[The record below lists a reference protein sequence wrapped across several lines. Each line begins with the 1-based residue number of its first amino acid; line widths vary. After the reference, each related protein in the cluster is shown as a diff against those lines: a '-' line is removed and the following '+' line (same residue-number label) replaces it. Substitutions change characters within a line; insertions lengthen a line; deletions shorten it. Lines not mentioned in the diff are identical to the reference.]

1 MIQQAENAVKP
12 GGKAHFSVYEGDGK
26 GVGGVTQKGGSF
38 QRNQKTV
45 DYVPFVEKVFGAG
58 NVTRKGKIITA
69 TKPIEQVQEQ
79 LKKFKSP
86 KGTIFKRGGKFGG
99 LDFPVGKVIGGNQ
112 VYFHKNYIGS
122 QPKKVQ
128 DLYNS
133 ALEKLPSDHNFNTL
147 MYMKGKGDTP
157 DTIRFDESAD
167 FDTAREPTPGKMIAV
182 DANGNVAERN
192 SNQIFHHK
200 WMWVGDDYRGFDV
213 NKEYGWSK
221 QWTSKVDNFSG
232 IGKKENWNKILK
244 EKGLELDAPIVDNV
258 ARAVPPKE
266 NQSGFIAFHGS
277 GKNFDEFKLDKVG
290 TGEGQGV
297 FGYGLYFTESQAIA
311 DFYKGAVGK
320 ELRERG
326 DKNFEDVKDID
337 PKTYLVSLSPKDD
350 QLIDYSLPLSKQSK
364 KVQKALEPYY
374 KEYELKKDNLPLG
387 EGDVRFAL
395 TKGLVKRETTIKDKK
410 TQDALDKF
418 VKTLKDVGVDPSP
431 EEITALSSKINEKTA
446 RQITRE
452 LSEKGVKGIKYKAGT
467 MTNIPEASKK
477 GLEDANNYVIFDDN
491 LINILAKYGIVGGVS
506 VTALAKGQQDRT
518 TGGVSAARGGAIKT
532 YKEGG
537 VVPMQEQMKFA
548 FMNEGGV
555 LADDGVDRDPVSG
568 NEVPAGS
575 MAEEVRDDVPAM
587 LSEGEYVV
595 PADVVRYHGIDKFE
609 QLRDEA
615 KAGLARMEADGRIGG
630 QPVEEQEEF
639 PFPVE
644 ELQGFDEGGVVGDIY
659 PDVMGSPYTP
669 GQRYPSSDRFP
680 GVGFEL
686 RNFTNPQTGKTV
698 VIPFYNGQPM
708 QYIPPDFLEGGAATT
723 GGGTFDPAA
732 DERSRQEDEAERAR
746 NTTERGMSDLA
757 YDAATKALRGD
768 IAPTAKAVSEMTPLE
783 LKAYNDQRNSII
795 GRTLAN
801 VPVLSFL
808 LKLDEKR
815 AKERSLDILAKGKN
829 PENDLPLTPAE
840 VSALREVVNQQERK
854 GFLQAIGDWV
864 RGQKFYDP
872 NPRLGYE
879 SGQDFQQMYP
889 DLLSTEYTPSPKTAP
904 DFVTMGEIGT
914 SAPFGTDLE
923 GSPSTGD
930 FVFDYG
936 YGTEGSPQE
945 DKGTV
950 AEEAQKIL
958 DEEGMY
964 DQKKVDKA
972 AGERVDKLFNFL
984 SSPAQFAR
992 ELLGAKPAGAQTT
1005 SNSPLLQGRSEE
1017 DIATINQFSVGEASV
1032 PFDNIVN
1039 SPTLNRVGGN
1049 GPTALNGGAAIQNGR
1064 FVPYA
1069 DTRGFLTLGAGYRLR
1084 DENGQPVPN
1093 ISELSQEELQKY
1105 ASSSYE
1111 IDAIKKETLKIFD
1124 EKKAF
1129 VNDRYGPVL
1138 DSLVNNKEI
1147 SPATRTIVKRGL
1159 IDQNMQLING
1169 TTAFTL
1175 ADKALMDGNIEEYA
1189 KQLVGNYEKNG
1200 KPAFSYEEG
1209 ATYKS
1214 PTPYVI
1220 QMAGNNK
1227 DILDNRNRAVAHS
1240 TAFLNALANDKKD
1253 TTWKDDLGPLSQSIP
1268 KQELVSQP
1276 LQQTYTPPQAPTADD
1291 IRLAGGL
1298 DSFVGQTFAPT
1309 GTEQRTT
1316 GLQDLPVGVSIEA
1329 DGQFTGTGGLGA
1341 VQPVRTPTP
1350 IVRRDF
1356 LDPSMSMSRREVL
1369 SDPTR
1374 FRGPSGA
1381 GIGPISEDASL
1392 QTGLATDFNRFTER
1406 VDRTPIT
1413 VQRTADDKPI
1423 VTQTEAMLGSPSASS
1438 PSFSFDPERNKAQR
1452 EASYRS
1458 FVEKR
1463 EAERQAEEARK
1474 EKERFER
1481 EQKRLQEEAER
1492 NERLKREAEA
1502 KAKAAE
1508 QAVKDAISF
1517 TPKATKRKQPKEK
1530 TEETISQQE
1539 YEKRVAD
1546 ATRRENE
1553 KARDRADSARDS
1565 VLRQGGSVQEAFD
1578 AAQTAFTG
1586 FTPSGEFV
1594 GPTDP
1599 GTAAMQSI
1607 PTFGA
1612 FKEGGLASKPKK
1624 TKPKKRNTK
1633 KGLGGRMAT

>member
-1 MIQQAENAVKP
+1 
-12 GGKAHFSVYEGDGK
+12 
-26 GVGGVTQKGGSF
+26 
-38 QRNQKTV
+38 
-45 DYVPFVEKVFGAG
+45 
-58 NVTRKGKIITA
+58 
-69 TKPIEQVQEQ
+69 
-79 LKKFKSP
+79 
-86 KGTIFKRGGKFGG
+86 
-99 LDFPVGKVIGGNQ
+99 
-112 VYFHKNYIGS
+112 
-122 QPKKVQ
+122 
-128 DLYNS
+128 
-133 ALEKLPSDHNFNTL
+133 
-147 MYMKGKGDTP
+147 
-157 DTIRFDESAD
+157 
-167 FDTAREPTPGKMIAV
+167 
-182 DANGNVAERN
+182 
-192 SNQIFHHK
+192 
-200 WMWVGDDYRGFDV
+200 
-213 NKEYGWSK
+213 
-221 QWTSKVDNFSG
+221 
-232 IGKKENWNKILK
+232 
-244 EKGLELDAPIVDNV
+244 
-258 ARAVPPKE
+258 
-266 NQSGFIAFHGS
+266 
-277 GKNFDEFKLDKVG
+277 
-290 TGEGQGV
+290 
-297 FGYGLYFTESQAIA
+297 
-311 DFYKGAVGK
+311 
-320 ELRERG
+320 
-326 DKNFEDVKDID
+326 
-337 PKTYLVSLSPKDD
+337 
-350 QLIDYSLPLSKQSK
+350 
-364 KVQKALEPYY
+364 
-374 KEYELKKDNLPLG
+374 
-387 EGDVRFAL
+387 
-395 TKGLVKRETTIKDKK
+395 
-410 TQDALDKF
+410 
-418 VKTLKDVGVDPSP
+418 
-431 EEITALSSKINEKTA
+431 
-446 RQITRE
+446 
-452 LSEKGVKGIKYKAGT
+452 
-467 MTNIPEASKK
+467 
-477 GLEDANNYVIFDDN
+477 
-491 LINILAKYGIVGGVS
+491 
-506 VTALAKGQQDRT
+506 
-518 TGGVSAARGGAIKT
+518 
-532 YKEGG
+532 
-537 VVPMQEQMKFA
+537 
-548 FMNEGGV
+548 
-555 LADDGVDRDPVSG
+555 
-568 NEVPAGS
+568 
-575 MAEEVRDDVPAM
+575 
-587 LSEGEYVV
+587 EGEYVV

-615 KAGLARMEADGRIGG
+615 KRGLARMEAEGRIGG

-659 PDVMGSPYTP
+659 PDVMGSSYTP

-708 QYIPPDFLEGGAATT
+708 QYIPPDFLEGGASTT
-723 GGGTFDPAA
+723 RGGTFDAAA

-768 IAPTAKAVSEMTPLE
+768 VAPTAKAVSEMTPLE

-936 YGTEGSPQE
+936 YGMEGSPQE
-945 DKGTV
+945 DEGTV
-950 AEEAQKIL
+950 AEKAEKIL
-958 DEEGMY
+958 DEDNQY
-964 DQKKVDKA
+964 DYDKA
-972 AGERVDKLFNFL
+972 NEGAARRAQKLGDFI
-984 SSPAQFAR
+984 SGIGDM
-992 ELLGAKPAGAQTT
+992 LGVTGFSNIVPPAGAQTT

-1039 SPTLNRVGGN
+1039 SPTLNRVDGN
-1049 GPTALNGGAAIQNGR
+1049 GPTALNGGAAIQNGK

-1069 DTRGFLTLGAGYRLR
+1069 DTEGFLTLGAGYRLR
-1084 DENGQPVPN
+1084 DENGQLVPKF
-1093 ISELSQEELQKY
+1093 SELSQEELQKY
-1105 ASSSYE
+1105 ANSSYE
-1111 IDAIKKETLKIFD
+1111 IDAIKRETLKIFD

-1159 IDQNMQLING
+1159 IDQNMQLKNG

-1240 TAFLNALANDKKD
+1240 NAFLNALANDKKD

-1341 VQPVRTPTP
+1341 VQAPRVATP
-1350 IVRRDF
+1350 IVKRDF

-1381 GIGPISEDASL
+1381 GIGPVSEDARL
-1392 QTGLATDFNRFTER
+1392 QTGLATDFNRFKEKAKT
-1406 VDRTPIT
+1406 TPIT

-1423 VTQTEAMLGSPSASS
+1423 TTQMDTMLGDTGASGRLPQVDTTSPKKPTTPFTPLGR
-1438 PSFSFDPERNKAQR
+1438 PSDISQLVNKAAKDAAK
-1452 EASYRS
+1452 EA
-1458 FVEKR
+1458 V
-1463 EAERQAEEARK
+1463 
-1474 EKERFER
+1474 
-1481 EQKRLQEEAER
+1481 QE
-1492 NERLKREAEA
+1492 
-1502 KAKAAE
+1502 
-1508 QAVKDAISF
+1508 AISF
-1517 TPKATKRKQPKEK
+1517 APKTPKKTKPKEEPK
-1530 TEETISQQE
+1530 TKAEETISQQE

>member
-1 MIQQAENAVKP
+1 
-12 GGKAHFSVYEGDGK
+12 
-26 GVGGVTQKGGSF
+26 
-38 QRNQKTV
+38 
-45 DYVPFVEKVFGAG
+45 
-58 NVTRKGKIITA
+58 
-69 TKPIEQVQEQ
+69 
-79 LKKFKSP
+79 
-86 KGTIFKRGGKFGG
+86 
-99 LDFPVGKVIGGNQ
+99 
-112 VYFHKNYIGS
+112 
-122 QPKKVQ
+122 
-128 DLYNS
+128 
-133 ALEKLPSDHNFNTL
+133 
-147 MYMKGKGDTP
+147 
-157 DTIRFDESAD
+157 
-167 FDTAREPTPGKMIAV
+167 
-182 DANGNVAERN
+182 
-192 SNQIFHHK
+192 
-200 WMWVGDDYRGFDV
+200 
-213 NKEYGWSK
+213 
-221 QWTSKVDNFSG
+221 
-232 IGKKENWNKILK
+232 
-244 EKGLELDAPIVDNV
+244 
-258 ARAVPPKE
+258 
-266 NQSGFIAFHGS
+266 
-277 GKNFDEFKLDKVG
+277 
-290 TGEGQGV
+290 
-297 FGYGLYFTESQAIA
+297 
-311 DFYKGAVGK
+311 
-320 ELRERG
+320 
-326 DKNFEDVKDID
+326 
-337 PKTYLVSLSPKDD
+337 
-350 QLIDYSLPLSKQSK
+350 
-364 KVQKALEPYY
+364 
-374 KEYELKKDNLPLG
+374 
-387 EGDVRFAL
+387 
-395 TKGLVKRETTIKDKK
+395 
-410 TQDALDKF
+410 
-418 VKTLKDVGVDPSP
+418 
-431 EEITALSSKINEKTA
+431 
-446 RQITRE
+446 
-452 LSEKGVKGIKYKAGT
+452 
-467 MTNIPEASKK
+467 
-477 GLEDANNYVIFDDN
+477 
-491 LINILAKYGIVGGVS
+491 
-506 VTALAKGQQDRT
+506 
-518 TGGVSAARGGAIKT
+518 
-532 YKEGG
+532 
-537 VVPMQEQMKFA
+537 
-548 FMNEGGV
+548 
-555 LADDGVDRDPVSG
+555 
-568 NEVPAGS
+568 
-575 MAEEVRDDVPAM
+575 
-587 LSEGEYVV
+587 
-595 PADVVRYHGIDKFE
+595 
-609 QLRDEA
+609 
-615 KAGLARMEADGRIGG
+615 
-630 QPVEEQEEF
+630 
-639 PFPVE
+639 
-644 ELQGFDEGGVVGDIY
+644 
-659 PDVMGSPYTP
+659 
-669 GQRYPSSDRFP
+669 
-680 GVGFEL
+680 
-686 RNFTNPQTGKTV
+686 
-698 VIPFYNGQPM
+698 
-708 QYIPPDFLEGGAATT
+708 
-723 GGGTFDPAA
+723 
-732 DERSRQEDEAERAR
+732 
-746 NTTERGMSDLA
+746 MSDLA

-768 IAPTAKAVSEMTPLE
+768 AAPTIKAVSEMTPLE

-801 VPVLSFL
+801 VPVLGFL
-808 LKLDEKR
+808 MKLDEKK

-829 PENDLPLTPAE
+829 PENNLPLTPAE

-923 GSPSTGD
+923 GSLP
-930 FVFDYG
+930 
-936 YGTEGSPQE
+936 TELSEQE
-945 DKGTV
+945 SGFAEPEGTV

-958 DEEGMY
+958 DEDNQY
-964 DQKKVDKA
+964 DYDKA
-972 AGERVDKLFNFL
+972 NEGAARRAQKLGDFISGIGDSIKGFSDYMSENVV
-984 SSPAQFAR
+984 PA
-992 ELLGAKPAGAQTT
+992 AGAQTT

-1017 DIATINQFSVGEASV
+1017 DIATINQFSVGESSV

-1069 DTRGFLTLGAGYRLR
+1069 DTEGFLTLGAGYRLR

-1093 ISELSQEELQKY
+1093 ISELSQEDIQKY
-1105 ASSSYE
+1105 ANSSYE
-1111 IDAIKKETLKIFD
+1111 IDAIKRETLKIFD

-1240 TAFLNALANDKKD
+1240 NAFLNALANDKKD

-1316 GLQDLPVGVSIEA
+1316 ELQDLPVGVSIEA

-1341 VQPVRTPTP
+1341 VQAPRVATPT
-1350 IVRRDF
+1350 VKRDF

-1374 FRGPSGA
+1374 FRGPTGA
-1381 GIGPISEDASL
+1381 GIGPVSEDARL
-1392 QTGLATDFNRFTER
+1392 QTGLATDFNRFKEKAQT
-1406 VDRTPIT
+1406 TPIT

-1423 VTQTEAMLGSPSASS
+1423 TTQMDTMLGDTGASGRLPQVDTTSPKKPTTPFTPLGR
-1438 PSFSFDPERNKAQR
+1438 PSDISQLVNKAAKDAAK
-1452 EASYRS
+1452 EA
-1458 FVEKR
+1458 V
-1463 EAERQAEEARK
+1463 
-1474 EKERFER
+1474 
-1481 EQKRLQEEAER
+1481 QE
-1492 NERLKREAEA
+1492 
-1502 KAKAAE
+1502 
-1508 QAVKDAISF
+1508 AISF
-1517 TPKATKRKQPKEK
+1517 APKTPKKTKPKGEPK
-1530 TEETISQQE
+1530 TKAEETISQQE

-1594 GPTDP
+1594 GATDP
-1599 GTAAMQSI
+1599 GTAAMDRFSTSQ
-1607 PTFGA
+1607 GLG
-1612 FKEGGLASKPKK
+1612 FKEGGLASRPKK
-1624 TKPKKRNTK
+1624 TKLKKRNTK